1 MKNISPARIFS
12 AVLLL
17 VITVIDVIIAI
28 KDFMSGNVCTGVLLL
43 VMALIICVTAIR
55 ALFISHKN

>member
-1 MKNISPARIFS
+1 MKNLSPARIFS

-17 VITVIDVIIAI
+17 VITAIDVIIAI
-28 KDFMSGNVCTGVLLL
+28 TDFFSGNVGTGVLLL